1 MGPGRSRFWCPS
13 FRLGAFVV
21 ASAVALN
28 LFLQL
33 FRPDTAA
40 AASGGVEDG
49 TVERRKRRQEKRRR
63 TIETFLRGPWQGALL
78 QEPVAVVMAADLPG
92 ELRIASPS
100 VEVLP
105 QRLQMVEFPSTWP
118 ILADELRAWNPPSPN
133 LEAILALPDRL
144 VEAAAAGLGQVRS
157 GDGGIL
163 DRLMDVGAEKQ
174 GGSLIGEYLHRLAER
189 EQRYFASWEES
200 TVADTQDVDDFLDD
214 QRKLLWDTLRRTYS
228 ARYRIRADE
237 TLKEAA
243 FDVDRWRGI
252 DLLVVPPLI
261 VGYAMYRGVDRRF
274 SIAGTRLRVA
284 IEPYSEWRDDA
295 VPAGLGL
302 EWAPEGW
309 PVSLIATAGLEGGD
323 FQMDFIGIGTSI
335 GMVRR
340 ALTLAQPEQYRDR

>member
-33 FRPDTAA
+33 FRPDTASA
-40 AASGGVEDG
+40 ATGGVEDG
-49 TVERRKRRQEKRRR
+49 SVERRKRRQEKRRR
-63 TIETFLRGPWQGALL
+63 TLETILKGRWFGAQL
-78 QEPVAVVMAADLPG
+78 QEPVAVVMAADLTG
-92 ELRIASPS
+92 DLLVASPP
-100 VEVLP
+100 VEAMP
-105 QRLQMVEFPSTWP
+105 HRLLMVEFPATTP
-118 ILADELRAWNPPSPN
+118 ILADEVRAWEPRSPN
-133 LEAILALPDRL
+133 LDALLALPDRL
-144 VEAAAAGLGQVRS
+144 VEAAASGLGQVRS

-163 DRLMDVGAEKQ
+163 DRLMDVGAEKR
-174 GGSLIGEYLHRLAER
+174 GGSLIGEYLQRLGER

-214 QRKLLWDTLRRTYS
+214 QRKILWDTLRRTYA

-243 FDVDRWRGI
+243 FDIDRWRGI
-252 DLLVVPPLI
+252 DLLVVPPLV

-274 SIAGTRLRVA
+274 SIGGTRLRVA
-284 IEPYSEWRDDA
+284 VEPYAEWREDA

-309 PVSLIATAGLEGGD
+309 PVSLIATAGLEDGD
-323 FQMDFIGIGTSI
+323 FKMDFIGIGTSI

-340 ALTLAQPEQYRDR
+340 ALTLAQRVEVPDR